1 MRVFSAA
8 LDLFLP
14 PRCPGC
20 DARHATV
27 AFCDGCR
34 ARIPAVS
41 APQCPICGLP
51 FDGAGSDHPCPRC
64 TKRRPRFRRA
74 SACSTYRADGR
85 NPLMDAL
92 HRLKYGR
99 DVSLAPALAS
109 VLAARAQTRFDHD
122 RVLPVP
128 LHRTRLRW
136 RGFNQSLL
144 LARGFCGGRRGRLDP
159 WSLARRRATPPQVG
173 LGETERRRN
182 VRDAFVVVRPDAIR
196 GATVLLVD
204 DVMTTG
210 ATMDECARILRRA
223 GARHVDVLV
232 LLRALDTP

>member
-1 MRVFSAA
+1 
-8 LDLFLP
+8 
-14 PRCPGC
+14 
-20 DARHATV
+20 
-27 AFCDGCR
+27 
-34 ARIPAVS
+34 
-41 APQCPICGLP
+41 
-51 FDGAGSDHPCPRC
+51 
-64 TKRRPRFRRA
+64 
-74 SACSTYRADGR
+74 
-85 NPLMDAL
+85 MDAL

-109 VLAARAQTRFDHD
+109 VLTACAPRRSDHD

-128 LHRTRLRW
+128 LHRARLRW

-144 LARGFCGGRRGRLDP
+144 LAQGFCGGSRGRLDP
-159 WSLARRRATPPQVG
+159 WTLERRRATPPQVG
-173 LGETERRRN
+173 LGEQDRRRN
-182 VRDAFVVVRPDAIR
+182 VRDAFVVVRPDSIL

-210 ATMDECARILRRA
+210 ATVDECARVLRRA

>member
-1 MRVFSAA
+1 
-8 LDLFLP
+8 
-14 PRCPGC
+14 
-20 DARHATV
+20 
-27 AFCDGCR
+27 
-34 ARIPAVS
+34 
-41 APQCPICGLP
+41 
-51 FDGAGSDHPCPRC
+51 
-64 TKRRPRFRRA
+64 
-74 SACSTYRADGR
+74 
-85 NPLMDAL
+85 MDAL

-109 VLAARAQTRFDHD
+109 VLTTRAHNTSEYDC
-122 RVLPVP
+122 VLPVP

-144 LARGFCGGRRGRLDP
+144 LARGLCGGRRGRLAP
-159 WSLARRRATPPQVG
+159 WPLARRRATPPQVG

-182 VRDAFVVVRPDAIR
+182 VRDAFVVVRPDSIR

-210 ATMDECARILRRA
+210 ATVDECARVLRRA